1 MDIYLPIAELSVN
14 LLVIVGMGALVG
26 FLSGMFGVGGGF
38 LMTPFLIFYGIPP
51 AVAVA
56 SSATQITGAS
66 VSGALA
72 HWRRGGVDLKM
83 GVVLIFGGIV
93 GSVLGSFLFRYLQ
106 RVGQVDV
113 VISLV
118 YVIFL
123 GGIGGMMLKEASASL
138 IAKRRGAKR
147 RTGARR
153 HHPLVA
159 ALPMRSR
166 FYQSGLFISP
176 LAPFLLGVAVGALT
190 IIMGIGGGFIMVP
203 AMIYLLGMPAAV
215 VVGTSLFQIVF
226 VTAAATLLHAV
237 NSQSVDIVLAV
248 MLLLGGVVGAQL
260 GARAAQR
267 LAGEQLRLALSLV
280 VLAVAIRLFIGLT
293 WRPDEIFAVYP

>member
-1 MDIYLPIAELSVN
+1 
-14 LLVIVGMGALVG
+14 
-26 FLSGMFGVGGGF
+26 
-38 LMTPFLIFYGIPP
+38 
-51 AVAVA
+51 
-56 SSATQITGAS
+56 
-66 VSGALA
+66 
-72 HWRRGGVDLKM
+72 
-83 GVVLIFGGIV
+83 
-93 GSVLGSFLFRYLQ
+93 
-106 RVGQVDV
+106 
-113 VISLV
+113 
-118 YVIFL
+118 
-123 GGIGGMMLKEASASL
+123 
-138 IAKRRGAKR
+138 
-147 RTGARR
+147 
-153 HHPLVA
+153 
-159 ALPMRSR
+159 MRSR